1 MCSWQCVTLSLWTVR
16 SLLSWNR
23 TVMST
28 CGYLP
33 SCLWWNIKENKIVW
47 WSCNISKTA
56 RFNCQQLHPHF
67 ARNYEHYFLKAQKV
81 RRLIADD
88 FKHVFSSGVDV
99 LLTPTTLTDAARYSD
114 FTQED
119 NQTRTTQEDVFTQP
133 VNMAGT
139 ERKNR
144 LSGSVGGFRNIY
156 ILHAHTYY
164 IHPHTHD

>member
-1 MCSWQCVTLSLWTVR
+1 
-16 SLLSWNR
+16 
-23 TVMST
+23 MST

-33 SCLWWNIKENKIVW
+33 SCLWWNVRENNIFW
-47 WSCNISKTA
+47 W
-56 RFNCQQLHPHF
+56 RFNCRPPRPNL
-67 ARNYEHYFLKAQKV
+67 ARNYEHYLVKAQKV

-119 NQTRTTQEDVFTQP
+119 NRTRSAQEDIFTQP

-139 ERKNR
+139 ERKKR
-144 LSGSVGGFRNIY
+144 PSGSVGGFRNLY
-156 ILHAHTYY
+156 ILHAW
-164 IHPHTHD
+164 IHTHTIYTHTPMAKNLSPKTTSLQMLLVFHPVTKAHRITS